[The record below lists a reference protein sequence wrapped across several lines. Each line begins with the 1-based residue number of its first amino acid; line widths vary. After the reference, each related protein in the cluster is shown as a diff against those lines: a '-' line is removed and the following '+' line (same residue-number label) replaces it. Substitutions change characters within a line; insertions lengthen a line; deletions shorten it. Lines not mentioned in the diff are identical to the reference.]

1 VIVAPLLLLR
11 SKNVTTCPLAGLPD
25 PFVTV
30 AVMMELCP
38 AAREVAAEV
47 KVMRCPVE
55 AVEVDILVIMT
66 TPVAPVTLAWIVSW
80 TSAVGL
86 VAPAV

>member
-1 VIVAPLLLLR
+1 
-11 SKNVTTCPLAGLPD
+11 
-25 PFVTV
+25 
-30 AVMMELCP
+30 MMELCP

-66 TPVAPVTLAWIVSW
+66 TPVAPVTLA
-80 TSAVGL
+80 
-86 VAPAV
+86 